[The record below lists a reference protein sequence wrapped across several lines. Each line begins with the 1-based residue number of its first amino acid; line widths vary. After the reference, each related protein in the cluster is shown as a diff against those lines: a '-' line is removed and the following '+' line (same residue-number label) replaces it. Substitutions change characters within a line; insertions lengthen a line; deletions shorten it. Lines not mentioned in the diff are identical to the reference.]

1 MAQEEDDPQDSRDMV
16 LHTPGWGNEAWPP
29 AWLPAP
35 IRPMR
40 GSVGRFS
47 AAAVSSREECNNA
60 QDFFGDLP
68 VSDRVGHDKTGVG
81 YKDPSLAT
89 NRSLALPSSSS
100 TLPVDLQSTNT
111 ISLLVANV
119 GFIDRSRRFSD
130 FIAGNF
136 SVVLLQEAHS
146 CGISH
151 RIAKARDMCILE
163 GLGRVGSCMAV
174 LAGQTGTKYLSRI
187 YPTWDGLMERPY
199 KDSAKQG
206 DRIHSLVCL
215 SAEVQWVNEANGG
228 VISRAGLSSFRVT
241 TVHVHNDE
249 KRSVE
254 SCKLALKTLF
264 WLALRD
270 KHRVVAGDFN
280 LEPQAIRDAV
290 DCVIEQ
296 FEGASYEV
304 LHGDRSAEI
313 CCVLLNFAKLPQ
325 LRGAVKGAVAERWT
339 SEELRLSDNDADSH
353 YPLILE
359 LSPLELREGDLRKRS
374 AEAAAKRAQKKS
386 KRRGTHTVKDP
397 DEAMWLCDFW
407 QILTCQGFDPQRQLS
422 IAPYLSIIAA
432 NVAQQELTLPCL
444 AHVLGEP
451 ETFLPLGSIRPAGH
465 ISNLL
470 SAAWLAPGLEH
481 LVCLQDF
488 TLHLSGCCTL
498 RRFGC
503 AASLPRTLRRFELG
517 LDSCERLQDATELL
531 RGIGDLMQL
540 TSLRL
545 SMSGCKGLLLDSDLV
560 LLGKSLRQLQE
571 LQCHGDPWHL
581 SLNFSGT
588 KRLFYLIEL
597 GRSIRYLRQL
607 HELLSR
613 NDTRE
618 RGGDLGGVDVPGSF
632 SLKLDKSGVRINRE
646 KVVGYDSAGA
656 FVKALGIR
664 ALSDPEDAE
673 GPPVETERG
682 MAQEEDDPQD
692 SRDMVL
698 HTPGWGNE
706 AWPPAWLPAPARADT
721 AHARQCWEIF
731 GCSCQLQG
739 WVQQCQTVW
748 ATIRRVSVTR
758 IRLLQQTG
766 HLRCRHLRALCP

>member
-1 MAQEEDDPQDSRDMV
+1 MAHSWPWSQGMAQEEDDPQDSRDMV

-81 YKDPSLAT
+81 YKDPSPTT

-100 TLPVDLQSTNT
+100 TFPVDLQSTNT

-119 GFIDRSRRFSD
+119 GFSDRSRRFSD

-146 CGISH
+146 CGILH

-325 LRGAVKGAVAERWT
+325 LRGAVKSAVAERWT

-359 LSPLELREGDLRKRS
+359 LPLWSCVRVTCVSDPRKRLPS
-374 AEAAAKRAQKKS
+374 E
-386 KRRGTHTVKDP
+386 RR
-397 DEAMWLCDFW
+397 
-407 QILTCQGFDPQRQLS
+407 R
-422 IAPYLSIIAA
+422 
-432 NVAQQELTLPCL
+432 
-444 AHVLGEP
+444 
-451 ETFLPLGSIRPAGH
+451 
-465 ISNLL
+465 
-470 SAAWLAPGLEH
+470 
-481 LVCLQDF
+481 
-488 TLHLSGCCTL
+488 
-498 RRFGC
+498 
-503 AASLPRTLRRFELG
+503 
-517 LDSCERLQDATELL
+517 
-531 RGIGDLMQL
+531 
-540 TSLRL
+540 
-545 SMSGCKGLLLDSDLV
+545 
-560 LLGKSLRQLQE
+560 
-571 LQCHGDPWHL
+571 
-581 SLNFSGT
+581 
-588 KRLFYLIEL
+588 
-597 GRSIRYLRQL
+597 
-607 HELLSR
+607 SR
-613 NDTRE
+613 ND
-618 RGGDLGGVDVPGSF
+618 RGRKIAGVG
-632 SLKLDKSGVRINRE
+632 L
-646 KVVGYDSAGA
+646 
-656 FVKALGIR
+656 
-664 ALSDPEDAE
+664 
-673 GPPVETERG
+673 
-682 MAQEEDDPQD
+682 Q
-692 SRDMVL
+692 RD
-698 HTPGWGNE
+698 
-706 AWPPAWLPAPARADT
+706 
-721 AHARQCWEIF
+721 
-731 GCSCQLQG
+731 
-739 WVQQCQTVW
+739 
-748 ATIRRVSVTR
+748 
-758 IRLLQQTG
+758 
-766 HLRCRHLRALCP
+766 LRA